1 MKLRQES
8 NNNTCKQKASV
19 FEDRNKIIVIKKD
32 TFNYYDNS
40 TDEKF
45 EFNSITEYE
54 NWKKQQDWIF
64 TTRKVSNF
72 RKVGV

>member
-1 MKLRQES
+1 MKLRQIL
-8 NNNTCKQKASV
+8 NNNTKKYKGEV
-19 FEDRNKIIVIKKD
+19 FEDNNKIIVIKKD
-32 TFNYYDNS
+32 TNNYYDNS

-45 EFNSITEYE
+45 EFKSITEYE